1 MRAGTDRVPGWTRRP
16 AGGRPAAARL
26 ALAALVLPLL
36 AAAAVEA
43 GITLFVASAV
53 EEAARAA
60 ARLPI
65 APAADPQGDRLDA
78 LRRLIAE
85 RTHGLVDAGR
95 VRIDVLAY
103 PSFAAIGQPEPF
115 ADANGNGVRDP
126 GEAYADLNRN
136 GRWDADQ
143 GSAGAGDAGDIYR
156 IRYRTRD
163 LTGLA
168 RPILGPVTRTATVAV
183 RNEPY

>member
-16 AGGRPAAARL
+16 TGGRPAAARL
-26 ALAALVLPLL
+26 ALAALVLPLF
-36 AAAAVEA
+36 AAAAVEV

-115 ADANGNGVRDP
+115 TDTNHNGVHDP
-126 GEAYADLNRN
+126 RVHA
-136 GRWDADQ
+136 
-143 GSAGAGDAGDIYR
+143 
-156 IRYRTRD
+156 
-163 LTGLA
+163 
-168 RPILGPVTRTATVAV
+168 
-183 RNEPY
+183 